1 MKTFSLFLLGM
12 ICAGVLVYG
21 NMYWQERTSVS
32 NAEKTTTVTE
42 PQAGHQEAEGE
53 GEKDYDSLIGNW
65 PKEAQV
71 AFKETV
77 ATGSPYKLAIVGSL
91 ALGADENGWSE
102 QVRTELIDT
111 YGNTVEVKIFQYDT
125 TSLTFVNGENVEE
138 VLGYEP
144 QLVLFEPFAL
154 NDNSNGVGAVNNQ
167 ESIQI
172 FERKLK
178 EQNEEAVLVLQP
190 THPIAGA
197 TYYPMQIEELKEFA
211 EENGIPY
218 VDHWKTWPID
228 DEEALGE
235 LLVDSQ
241 EMPSEEGHVLWGEY
255 LKDYFIGE

>member
-1 MKTFSLFLLGM
+1 MKTFSLFLLGI

-32 NAEKTTTVTE
+32 SEEKSTVVTE
-42 PQAGHQEAEGE
+42 SASEEKVTDN
-53 GEKDYDSLIGNW
+53 EKDVDSLMGNW
-65 PKEAQV
+65 PEEAQ
-71 AFKETV
+71 ATFKKTV
-77 ATGSPYKLAIVGSL
+77 ATGNPYKLAIVGSL

-102 QVRTELIDT
+102 QVKTELTDT
-111 YGNTVEVKIFQYDT
+111 YRDTIEVKIFQYDT
-125 TSLTFVNGENVEE
+125 TSLTFVNGENVDE
-138 VLGYEP
+138 VLEYEP

-154 NDNSNGVGAVNNQ
+154 NDNSNGVGGENNQ

-178 EQNEEAVLVLQP
+178 EQNEEAVLILQP

-218 VDHWKTWPID
+218 VDHWSAWPVD

-241 EMPSEEGHVLWGEY
+241 EMPSEEGHAVWADY
-255 LKDYFIGE
+255 LVEYFINE

>member
-1 MKTFSLFLLGM
+1 MKTFSLFLLGI
-12 ICAGVLVYG
+12 ICAAVLVYG

-32 NAEKTTTVTE
+32 SGEKKTIVTETPAEK
-42 PQAGHQEAEGE
+42 QEAEGE
-53 GEKDYDSLIGNW
+53 KDYGSLIGNW
-65 PKEAQV
+65 PEEAQA

-77 ATGSPYKLAIVGSL
+77 ATGNPYKLAIVGSP
-91 ALGADENGWSE
+91 ALGENENGWSE
-102 QVRTELIDT
+102 QVKTELIDI
-111 YGNTVEVKIFQYDT
+111 YGETIEVEIFQYDT

-138 VLGYEP
+138 VLEYEP

-154 NDNSNGVGAVNNQ
+154 NDNSNGVGGENNQ

-178 EQNEEAVLVLQP
+178 EQNEEAVLILQP

-218 VDHWKTWPID
+218 VDHWSAWPVD

-241 EMPSEEGHVLWGEY
+241 EMPSEDGHLLWAEY

>member
-32 NAEKTTTVTE
+32 SAEKSTNVTD
-42 PQAGHQEAEGE
+42 QAVEKKEAEGE
-53 GEKDYDSLIGNW
+53 KDFDSLIGNW
-65 PKEAQV
+65 PEEAQA
-71 AFKETV
+71 AFKEKV

-102 QVRTELIDT
+102 QVKTELIDT
-111 YGNTVEVKIFQYDT
+111 YGDTIEVEIFQYDT

-138 VLGYEP
+138 VLEYEP

-154 NDNSNGVGAVNNQ
+154 NDNSNGVGGENNQ

-178 EQNEEAVLVLQP
+178 EQNEDAVLILQP

-211 EENGIPY
+211 KENGIPY
-218 VDHWKTWPID
+218 VDHWSAWPVD

-241 EMPSEEGHVLWGEY
+241 EMPSEEGHGLWANY
-255 LKDYFIGE
+255 LVDYFTAQE